1 MIIYFLIGV
10 FFTSILGFFYPKI
23 LLFSSIFSLFTILYF
38 YLQNRKNKQKE
49 KIFKPKS
56 QSYKELE
63 KIKIERN
70 KKDEERHIYI
80 TDQISYIENKW
91 GYTKEQKRVISIFM
105 EKRAYSKLYNKLS
118 ASLFPQMILL
128 IDDCNA
134 IEKKGCKREVSSR
147 LRELTNLM
155 KAELKKKKE
164 ESIESFEVNTE
175 VYDYLLKEV

>member
-1 MIIYFLIGV
+1 
-10 FFTSILGFFYPKI
+10 
-23 LLFSSIFSLFTILYF
+23 
-38 YLQNRKNKQKE
+38 
-49 KIFKPKS
+49 
-56 QSYKELE
+56 
-63 KIKIERN
+63 
-70 KKDEERHIYI
+70 
-80 TDQISYIENKW
+80 
-91 GYTKEQKRVISIFM
+91 M

-147 LRELTNLM
+147 LRELINLM